1 MSRSSTRVIRANG
14 AIRVNRANR
23 GLVEPLA
30 ALAALFAVCVG
41 LSTYAVVLAGVDAPT
56 DRDIAGPALATVHD
70 DVTVRGV
77 VDPARLGSALDNTP
91 TGYRLHVSVRTDERQ
106 WAVGPPAPSRGD
118 RASRRVSVRLGPGRV
133 RAGRLQVV
141 VWR

>member
-1 MSRSSTRVIRANG
+1 VFRASPQTNREERAN
-14 AIRVNRANR
+14 RTNR

-41 LSTYAVVLAGVDAPT
+41 LSTYAVVLAGVDTPT
-56 DRDIAGPALATVHD
+56 NRDVAGPALATVHD

-77 VDPARLGSALDNTP
+77 VDPERLGRAVDGGP
-91 TGYRLHVSVRTDERQ
+91 TGHRLHVSVRTDGQQ
-106 WAVGPPAPSRGD
+106 WTVGPPAPRHGD

-133 RAGRLQVV
+133 RAGRLRVV
-141 VWR
+141 VWQ